1 MKDSTKAE
9 IETQLRLNKLGILK
23 TAKITVGGV
32 TGEFQHV
39 TKAQYLEKLK
49 AIENPAE
56 HVLEMIEWLQS
67 EIVREQLDE
76 SE

>member
-9 IETQLRLNKLGILK
+9 IETQLRKLGILK

-32 TGEFQHV
+32 TGEYKHV
-39 TKAQYLEKLK
+39 TKAEVLEVLK
-49 AIENPAE
+49 AIENPPKE
-56 HVLEMIEWLQS
+56 IQEQIEQLRS
-67 EIVREQLDE
+67 LIVREQLDE

>member
-32 TGEFQHV
+32 TGEYKHV
-39 TKAQYLEKLK
+39 TKAEVLEVLK
-49 AIENPAE
+49 AIENPPKE
-56 HVLEMIEWLQS
+56 VQESIKQLQS
-67 EIVREQLDE
+67 LIVREQLDE